1 MARSGTKAQVRP
13 TRVLLADD
21 HRLIRLSLREDL
33 EQAGFEI
40 CAEATTGAEAIEA
53 AVREEPD
60 LCLLDVSMPGG
71 GLHAAAQINV
81 RLPSTK
87 VVMLTASSLEEHVL
101 EAVRA
106 GACGYLLKED
116 DPTRLPIVLQDVL
129 AGVPAF
135 PRRLTLPL
143 VLAARTALGPP
154 SFASD

>member
-1 MARSGTKAQVRP
+1 MARAGSQPQVHLAKI
-13 TRVLLADD
+13 LLADD

-33 EQAGFEI
+33 EQAGFEV
-40 CAEATTGAEAIEA
+40 CAEATTAAEAIEA

-60 LCLLDVSMPGG
+60 LCLLDLSMPGG
-71 GLHAAAQINV
+71 GLHAAAQINLH
-81 RLPSTK
+81 LPSTK
-87 VVMLTASSLEEHVL
+87 VVMLTASSKEEHLL

-116 DPTRLPIVLQDVL
+116 DPTRLPIVLREVL

-135 PRRLTLPL
+135 PRRLTRPL

-154 SFASD
+154 SLAPE